1 LSVLKAF
8 CLSLQFSFSTLRKKG
23 EQMDFRGGGIR
34 GIKAEAFFYYHS
46 IIKRKQT
53 HKTKKQ
59 AHKSNHSY
67 SEKCLRR
74 SKKMADWLNLEGK
87 VVIVT
92 GGASGIG
99 NHVVTTLK
107 DAGATPVIADISVE
121 TGEERDGI
129 FCTKC
134 DVTNKESVEA
144 MVAAVVDK
152 YGKLDAIVNNAGV
165 NLPRLLVDVQG
176 EKPQYE
182 LDEKSFN
189 IMFNINVKGLM
200 YCAQAAA
207 KQMLKQGGGVIINMS
222 SESGKEGSQGQSAYS
237 ATKGACDSFTRSWAK
252 ELGKY
257 NIRVVAVAPGIM
269 EATGLRT
276 PAYNEALA
284 YTRGVKPEDLSTDYT
299 KVIPLG
305 RDGKLD
311 EVGNLVAFLVSDRS
325 SYVAGTT
332 YNISGGKSRG

>member
-1 LSVLKAF
+1 MSQNWL
-8 CLSLQFSFSTLRKKG
+8 
-23 EQMDFRGGGIR
+23 GIDGR
-34 GIKAEAFFYYHS
+34 
-46 IIKRKQT
+46 
-53 HKTKKQ
+53 
-59 AHKSNHSY
+59 
-67 SEKCLRR
+67 
-74 SKKMADWLNLEGK
+74 

-99 NHVVTTLK
+99 FHVVTTLK
-107 DAGATPVIADISVE
+107 NAGAIPVIADVSVE
-121 TGEERDGI
+121 TDDEKEGI
-129 FCTKC
+129 YCVKC
-134 DVTNKESVEA
+134 DVTSQESVQA
-144 MVAAVVDK
+144 MVDAVVAK

-165 NLPRLLVDVQG
+165 NLPRLLVDVKG
-176 EKPQYE
+176 EKPEYE
-182 LDEKSFN
+182 LNEKSFN

-257 NIRVVAVAPGIM
+257 NSRVVAVAPGIM

-284 YTRGVKPEDLSTDYT
+284 YTRGVKPEELSTDYT
-299 KVIPLG
+299 KVIPMG

-311 EVGNLVAFLVSDRS
+311 EVGELVAYLVSDRS
-325 SYVAGTT
+325 SYISGTT
-332 YNISGGKSRG
+332 INISGGKSRG

>member
-1 LSVLKAF
+1 
-8 CLSLQFSFSTLRKKG
+8 
-23 EQMDFRGGGIR
+23 M
-34 GIKAEAFFYYHS
+34 
-46 IIKRKQT
+46 
-53 HKTKKQ
+53 
-59 AHKSNHSY
+59 
-67 SEKCLRR
+67 
-74 SKKMADWLNLEGK
+74 SKEWLGLEDH

-92 GGASGIG
+92 GAASGIG
-99 NHVVTTLK
+99 NHVATTLK
-107 DAGATPVIADISVE
+107 AAGATPVIVDVNVN
-121 TGEERDGI
+121 TGDEIEGI
-129 FCTKC
+129 YCVKC
-134 DVTNKESVEA
+134 DVTSKENVEA
-144 MVAAVVDK
+144 MVQAVVDK
-152 YGKLDAIVNNAGV
+152 YGRVDAIVNNAGV
-165 NLPRLLVDVQG
+165 NLPRLLVDIKG
-176 EKPQYE
+176 ERPEYE

-207 KQMLKQGGGVIINMS
+207 RQMLKQGKGVIVNMS

-284 YTRGVKPEDLSTDYT
+284 YTRGCKPEDLSTDYS
-299 KVIPLG
+299 KVIPIG

-311 EVGNLVAFLVSDRS
+311 EVGDLVAYLVSDRA
-325 SYVAGTT
+325 SYIHGTT
-332 YNISGGKSRG
+332 INISGGKSRG

>member
-1 LSVLKAF
+1 
-8 CLSLQFSFSTLRKKG
+8 
-23 EQMDFRGGGIR
+23 
-34 GIKAEAFFYYHS
+34 
-46 IIKRKQT
+46 
-53 HKTKKQ
+53 
-59 AHKSNHSY
+59 
-67 SEKCLRR
+67 
-74 SKKMADWLNLEGK
+74 MANWLNLEGK

-99 NHVVTTLK
+99 NHVVSTLK

-144 MVAAVVDK
+144 MVAAVVEK
-152 YGKLDAIVNNAGV
+152 YGKLDAIVNNAGI
-165 NLPRLLVDVQG
+165 NLPRLLVDVKG

-182 LDEKSFN
+182 LDAAAFDK
-189 IMFNINVKGLM
+189 MFAVNVKGLFL
-200 YCAQAAA
+200 CAQAAA
-207 KQMLKQGGGVIINMS
+207 REMVKQGHGVIVNMS

-237 ATKGACDSFTRSWAK
+237 ATKGAVDSFTRSWAK

-257 NIRVVAVAPGIM
+257 NIRVLAVAPGIM

-284 YTRGVKPEDLSTDYT
+284 YTRGVKPEELSTDYT
-299 KVIPLG
+299 KVIPIG

-311 EVGNLVAFLVSDRS
+311 EVGDFVAYLVSDRA
-325 SYVAGTT
+325 SYITGTT
-332 YNISGGKSRG
+332 LNISGGKSRG

>member
-1 LSVLKAF
+1 
-8 CLSLQFSFSTLRKKG
+8 
-23 EQMDFRGGGIR
+23 
-34 GIKAEAFFYYHS
+34 
-46 IIKRKQT
+46 
-53 HKTKKQ
+53 
-59 AHKSNHSY
+59 
-67 SEKCLRR
+67 
-74 SKKMADWLNLEGK
+74 MADWLNLEGK

-99 NHVVTTLK
+99 NHVVSTLK

-144 MVAAVVDK
+144 MVAAVVEK

-165 NLPRLLVDVQG
+165 NLPRLLVDVKG
-176 EKPQYE
+176 EKPEYE

-222 SESGKEGSQGQSAYS
+222 SESGRKAPRGRAHTPQPRVPATASPAAGPKNLANTTSAS
-237 ATKGACDSFTRSWAK
+237 WQWPPESWKQPACAHLLTTKHWP
-252 ELGKY
+252 
-257 NIRVVAVAPGIM
+257 I
-269 EATGLRT
+269 
-276 PAYNEALA
+276 PAA
-284 YTRGVKPEDLSTDYT
+284 
-299 KVIPLG
+299 
-305 RDGKLD
+305 
-311 EVGNLVAFLVSDRS
+311 
-325 SYVAGTT
+325 
-332 YNISGGKSRG
+332 

>member
-1 LSVLKAF
+1 MSQNWL
-8 CLSLQFSFSTLRKKG
+8 
-23 EQMDFRGGGIR
+23 GIDGR
-34 GIKAEAFFYYHS
+34 
-46 IIKRKQT
+46 
-53 HKTKKQ
+53 
-59 AHKSNHSY
+59 
-67 SEKCLRR
+67 
-74 SKKMADWLNLEGK
+74 

-99 NHVVTTLK
+99 YHVVTTLK
-107 DAGATPVIADISVE
+107 NANAIPVIADVSVE
-121 TGEERDGI
+121 TGDEKDGVY
-129 FCTKC
+129 CVKC
-134 DVTNKESVEA
+134 DVTSQESVQA
-144 MVAAVVDK
+144 MVDAVVEK

-165 NLPRLLVDVQG
+165 NLPRLLVDVKG
-176 EKPQYE
+176 ERPEYE
-182 LDEKSFN
+182 LNEKSFN
-189 IMFNINVKGLM
+189 IMFGINVKGLM
-200 YCAQAAA
+200 FCAQAAA

-284 YTRGVKPEDLSTDYT
+284 YTRGVKPEELSTDYT
-299 KVIPLG
+299 KVIPMG

-311 EVGNLVAFLVSDRS
+311 EVGELVAYLVSDRS
-325 SYVAGTT
+325 SYIAGTT
-332 YNISGGKSRG
+332 INISGGKSRG

>member
-1 LSVLKAF
+1 
-8 CLSLQFSFSTLRKKG
+8 
-23 EQMDFRGGGIR
+23 
-34 GIKAEAFFYYHS
+34 
-46 IIKRKQT
+46 
-53 HKTKKQ
+53 
-59 AHKSNHSY
+59 
-67 SEKCLRR
+67 
-74 SKKMADWLNLEGK
+74 MANWLNLEGK

-121 TGEERDGI
+121 TGEEKDGI

-144 MVAAVVDK
+144 MVAAVVEK

-165 NLPRLLVDVQG
+165 NLP
-176 EKPQYE
+176 
-182 LDEKSFN
+182 EKSFN

>member
-1 LSVLKAF
+1 
-8 CLSLQFSFSTLRKKG
+8 
-23 EQMDFRGGGIR
+23 
-34 GIKAEAFFYYHS
+34 
-46 IIKRKQT
+46 
-53 HKTKKQ
+53 
-59 AHKSNHSY
+59 
-67 SEKCLRR
+67 
-74 SKKMADWLNLEGK
+74 MADWLNLEGK

-134 DVTNKESVEA
+134 DVTSKESVEA
-144 MVAAVVDK
+144 MVAAVVEK

-257 NIRVVAVAPGIM
+257 NIRVVAVACLRQLHPQLGKGTWQIQHPRRGSRPRNHGSNRP
-269 EATGLRT
+269 AHTRLQRSTGLHPRREARGSFHRLHQGHPART
-276 PAYNEALA
+276 
-284 YTRGVKPEDLSTDYT
+284 
-299 KVIPLG
+299 
-305 RDGKLD
+305 
-311 EVGNLVAFLVSDRS
+311 
-325 SYVAGTT
+325 
-332 YNISGGKSRG
+332 